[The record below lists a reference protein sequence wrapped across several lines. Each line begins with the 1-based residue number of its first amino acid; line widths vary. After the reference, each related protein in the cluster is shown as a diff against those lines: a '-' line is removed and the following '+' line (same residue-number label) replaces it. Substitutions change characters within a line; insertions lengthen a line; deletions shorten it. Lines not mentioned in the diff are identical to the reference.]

1 MRFRHLVVA
10 DWLVL
15 RGFYNDEISVTS
27 VPAFV
32 FARLTASRY
41 PTFLSA
47 RPNDDCN
54 GVSVRLVAVILNSL
68 FTRLEKGSWWDGDC
82 HGLCDAP
89 SWLGMK
95 ATPALERGEER
106 SERQSVRRLV
116 CTCHSSIKCDISRR
130 TYTLVSPNSNPS

>member
-68 FTRLEKGSWWDGDC
+68 FTRLEKGYWWDGDC
-82 HGLCDAP
+82 HGLCDAL

-106 SERQSVRRLV
+106 SERQSARL
-116 CTCHSSIKCDISRR
+116 HMSLFS
-130 TYTLVSPNSNPS
+130 YM